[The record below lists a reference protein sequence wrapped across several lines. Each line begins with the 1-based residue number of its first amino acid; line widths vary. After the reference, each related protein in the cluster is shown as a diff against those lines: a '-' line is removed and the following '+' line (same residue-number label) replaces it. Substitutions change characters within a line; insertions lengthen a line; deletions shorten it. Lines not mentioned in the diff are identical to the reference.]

1 MRPRVTR
8 LATVTLVLLALV
20 LVAAAC
26 GGGAATSSAPSA
38 PAAAPTTAAQ
48 APAAQAPAAAQP
60 TTAAKAAAP
69 AAQSGPILFHSSQ
82 FTPVAEREKMQNVIL
97 KDFPGKVDYEPQD
110 PGPFVDIAEAQ
121 AKAGKMQIGVIGGLH
136 GDFPVFI
143 KDGVLDDVTPL
154 MTKLQDR
161 KFPATFVE
169 LGKMGTKD
177 KQYYIPW
184 AQATY
189 IMVANKKALQ
199 YLPQGANVDSLTYDQ
214 LKQWAAN
221 VQKGTGERKLG
232 FPAGPKGLMHR
243 FTQGFL
249 YPSYTGQPVTNFKS
263 PEAVKMWTD
272 FKDMWQYVNPASTN
286 YDFMQEPL
294 KSGEVWIAFDHVAR
308 LIDALKEKPDDYVTF
323 PAPSG
328 PKGLGH
334 MPVVLG
340 LALPKNGPNRA
351 TAEQLIDYMTQPK
364 TQIAV
369 ARELGFYPVVDAPL
383 PADLPAGVKLEAE
396 AIAKQSNAKNAIQS
410 LLPVGLGA
418 KGGEWNKVYQDTL
431 TRIVLKGEDPAKVL
445 DEQAKIAQ
453 SILDDTKAPCWAPDP
468 VSDGAC
474 KIK

>member
-1 MRPRVTR
+1 MSKPMTR
-8 LATVTLVLLALV
+8 SLLLVIAALLLV
-20 LVAAAC
+20 FVAVAC
-26 GGGAATSSAPSA
+26 GGGPSTATAPSA
-38 PAAAPTTAAQ
+38 PAQAPTAAAQ
-48 APAAQAPAAAQP
+48 APAQKPAETKP
-60 TTAAKAAAP
+60 TEAKAAAP
-69 AAQSGPILFHSSQ
+69 AAPSGPILFHSSQ
-82 FTPVAEREKMQNVIL
+82 FTPVAEREKMQNIIL
-97 KDFPGKVDYEPQD
+97 KDFPAKVDYAPQD
-110 PGPFVDIAEAQ
+110 PGPFVDIVTAQ
-121 AKAGKMQIGVIGGLH
+121 AKAGKMEVGVIGGLH
-136 GDFPVFI
+136 GDFPTFI
-143 KDGVLDDVTPL
+143 KDGILDDLTPL
-154 MTKLQDR
+154 LTKLQDR

-214 LKQWAAN
+214 LKQWSAN

-453 SILDDTKAPCWAPDP
+453 SILDETKAPCWAPDP
-468 VSDGAC
+468 VGEGTC